1 MLDVDLVVMLLMAI
15 GIVVFVGEPL
25 VRWQISE
32 APQST
37 RGREVEQLTLQKE
50 TLYTAIH
57 DLDFDFQTG
66 KVDQQD
72 YTELRHNLEEEAIQT
87 LRQLDTVDPSM
98 TLDGE
103 IERQITALRQSSLP
117 HATLQ
122 GVCPGC
128 GARRQEGENFC
139 AYCGQPLHP
148 A

>member
-1 MLDVDLVVMLLMAI
+1 MLDVDLVVILLMAV

-32 APQST
+32 PLQST

-72 YTELRHNLEEEAIQT
+72 YTELRHNLEEEAIQI

-98 TLDGE
+98 ALDGE
-103 IERQITALRQSSLP
+103 IERQIAALRQLSLQ
-117 HATLQ
+117 HAPLQ

-128 GARRQEGENFC
+128 GARGQEDENFC
-139 AYCGQPLHP
+139 AYCGQPLPP